1 MRKFKDLESAPSSDT
16 QEKRVCAGQALGFP
30 LRSAL
35 GFSPIET
42 VTLDVFRC
50 VCDVYST
57 ASAEPWEGAVR
68 LAEQQLGAIDG
79 PLLVARV
86 TALLR
91 ALRQERGTGFSY
103 LSLGCQ
109 HVSPDELT
117 VTALIKSAR
126 VGDQLAFQHGIALA
140 LNNAPATEQ
149 TRLAVRCLAD
159 MQLQQASAEQEAGSE
174 FEHQTVQA
182 LYLH

>member
-16 QEKRVCAGQALGFP
+16 QDKPVCAGQALGFP

-35 GFSPIET
+35 GFSPMENI
-42 VTLDVFRC
+42 TLDVFRC
-50 VCDVYST
+50 LCDVYAT

-68 LAEQQLGAIDG
+68 LAEEQLGAIDG

-126 VGDQLAFQHGIALA
+126 VGDHLAFQHGIALA
-140 LNNAPATEQ
+140 LNNGPATEQ

-159 MQLQQASAEQEAGSE
+159 MQLQQASAEQGAGSE